1 LKSKLISVIVN
12 VVLCA
17 IVTITCI
24 VGFVGGNA
32 TAVSSDGENIYYRV
46 KENPKGVS
54 LMFNVYQ
61 NTDNVYDILDILD
74 ENDAKAT
81 FFLGGSWADD
91 NVDCVREIAKRG
103 HEVGS
108 HGYFHKSHDK
118 MNYEQNLAEIRTSVK
133 LLNAILGYE
142 ISLFAPPSG
151 AFNDNTINASASL
164 GLKTIMWS
172 RDTIDWRDNDKSLCY
187 SRATK
192 NLENGE
198 FILMHPMDVTKKT
211 LPDILKYV
219 RESGLKAV
227 TVSYNIGE

>member
-1 LKSKLISVIVN
+1 MKGRIISVIVN
-12 VVLCA
+12 IALCLIVVA
-17 IVTITCI
+17 TCL
-24 VGFVGGNA
+24 VGFVGNNA
-32 TAVSSDGENIYYRV
+32 TAVSSDGENLYYRAKDNAV
-46 KENPKGVS
+46 GVS

-61 NTDNVYDILDILD
+61 NTENVYKILDILD
-74 ENDAKAT
+74 DYGAKAT

-91 NVDCVREIAKRG
+91 NVDCVREIANRG

-133 LLNAILGYE
+133 LLNAILCKE

-151 AFNDNTINASASL
+151 AFNDNTLNAAASL
-164 GLKTIMWS
+164 GLKTVMWS
-172 RDTIDWRDNDKSLCY
+172 RDTIDWRDNDKALCY

-192 NLENGE
+192 NLEKGE
-198 FILMHPMDVTKKT
+198 FILMHPMDVTVKT

-219 RESGLKAV
+219 REIGLEAV

>member
-1 LKSKLISVIVN
+1 MKNKLISVFVN
-12 VVLCA
+12 VALCL
-17 IVTITCI
+17 IVTLTCV

-32 TAVSSDGENIYYRV
+32 TAVSSDGENLFYNV
-46 KENPKGVS
+46 KDNPRGVS

-61 NTDNVYDILDILD
+61 NTQNVYDILDILD
-74 ENDAKAT
+74 ENNAKAT

-91 NVDCVREIAKRG
+91 NVDCVRAIASRG

-151 AFNDNTINASASL
+151 AFNDHTVTASASL

-172 RDTIDWRDNDKSLCY
+172 RDTIDWRDNDRSLCY

-198 FILMHPMDVTKKT
+198 FILMHPMDVTVKT

-219 RESGLKAV
+219 RESGLTAV
-227 TVSYNIGE
+227 TVSYNLGE

>member
-1 LKSKLISVIVN
+1 MKGKLISVFVN
-12 VVLCA
+12 VALCL

-24 VGFVGGNA
+24 VGFAGSNA
-32 TAVSSDGENIYYRV
+32 PAVSLDSEDIFYSA
-46 KENPKGVS
+46 KDNPKGVS

-61 NTDNVYDILDILD
+61 NTQNVYEILDILD
-74 ENDAKAT
+74 DYSAKAT

-133 LLNAILGYE
+133 LLNAILGQE

-151 AFNDNTINASASL
+151 AFNDHTVNASASL

-198 FILMHPMDVTKKT
+198 FILMHPMDVTVKI
-211 LPDILKYV
+211 LPDILNYV
-219 RESGLKAV
+219 RENGLTAV

>member
-1 LKSKLISVIVN
+1 MKGKVISLLVN
-12 VVLCA
+12 IALCL
-17 IVTITCI
+17 IVTVTCV

-32 TAVSSDGENIYYRV
+32 TAVSSDGENVFYSA
-46 KENPKGVS
+46 KHNPKGVS

-61 NTDNVYDILDILD
+61 NTQNVYAILDILD
-74 ENDAKAT
+74 EYNAKAT

-91 NVDCVREIAKRG
+91 NVDCVRAIASRG

-133 LLNAILGYE
+133 LLNAILGSE
-142 ISLFAPPSG
+142 ICLFAPPSG
-151 AFNDNTINASASL
+151 AFNDNTVNASASL

-172 RDTIDWRDNDKSLCY
+172 RDTIDWRDSDTAICF
-187 SRATK
+187 SRATE
-192 NLENGE
+192 NLEIGE
-198 FILMHPMDVTKKT
+198 FILMHPMDVTVKA
-211 LPDILKYV
+211 LPNILNYV
-219 RESGLKAV
+219 REKGLNAV

>member
-1 LKSKLISVIVN
+1 MKGKLISVFVN
-12 VVLCA
+12 VALCL

-24 VGFVGGNA
+24 VGFVGVNA
-32 TAVSSDGENIYYRV
+32 TAVSSDGENVYYRADDD
-46 KENPKGVS
+46 PKGVS

-61 NTDNVYDILDILD
+61 NTQNVYSILDILD
-74 ENDAKAT
+74 EYGAKAT

-91 NVDCVREIAKRG
+91 NVDCVRAIVARG

-133 LLNAILGYE
+133 LLNAILG
-142 ISLFAPPSG
+142 IDICLFAPPSG
-151 AFNDNTINASASL
+151 AFNDHTVNASASL

-198 FILMHPMDVTKKT
+198 FILMHPMDVTVKT
-211 LPDILKYV
+211 LPDILNYV
-219 RESGLKAV
+219 RESGLSAV

>member
-1 LKSKLISVIVN
+1 MKSKLISVLVN
-12 VVLCA
+12 VALCA

-32 TAVSSDGENIYYRV
+32 AAVSSDGENIYYNV

-61 NTDNVYDILDILD
+61 NTQNVYDILNILD
-74 ENDAKAT
+74 EYDAKAT

-133 LLNAILGYE
+133 LLNAILGSE

-151 AFNDNTINASASL
+151 AFNDHTITASASL

-172 RDTIDWRDNDKSLCY
+172 RDTIDWRDNDRSLCY

-192 NLENGE
+192 NLKNGE
-198 FILMHPMDVTKKT
+198 FILMHPMDVTVST

-219 RESGLKAV
+219 RESGLNAV

>member
-32 TAVSSDGENIYYRV
+32 TAVSSDGENIYYKV